1 MKGEVNDSEG
11 VIEVIGKK
19 MWNKNW
25 NCIYLKQ
32 MEAHMFMFYTGQASC
47 LMVSV
52 LSTDELTE
60 GMKSLYTTGLFAK
73 VLQTQFVDV
82 IE

>member
-1 MKGEVNDSEG
+1 
-11 VIEVIGKK
+11 
-19 MWNKNW
+19 
-25 NCIYLKQ
+25 
-32 MEAHMFMFYTGQASC
+32 MEAHMFMFYTGQASR